1 MTKTLK
7 EICSEILRNML
18 CGKVD
23 PQATKEKL
31 KECCDECG
39 PGLYDEDKESYVIGS
54 DVVALFPSIKSKS
67 TGLIIRRR
75 VEKSSLKFPGFNYR
89 QGARYILMNRK
100 YTGDLTGIASIL
112 PWRRKKQGV
121 TPGMTGKAGTDR
133 KEDDDGEKQW
143 VYPAREPTEKQ
154 KKMIVARCCEIGVR
168 TIFEHFTYKFGG
180 EYYRQRTGGPIGAR
194 VTMCAAR
201 LVMMEWAERYHDILT
216 EGGVEPELLEVYVDD
231 GRQAGALFRLGT
243 RYDPTSKKMII
254 SEEARLEDINMA
266 EENNVRMARICLP
279 LMNSINEDLVF
290 TVEAPEDF
298 PDNRLPTLDTKLWL
312 EKGLL
317 VHTYFEKSMKSPFL
331 LMKRSAMSQHQ
342 RCAILANELVRRLS
356 NIDVDNVHHR
366 E

>member
-1 MTKTLK
+1 
-7 EICSEILRNML
+7 
-18 CGKVD
+18 
-23 PQATKEKL
+23 
-31 KECCDECG
+31 
-39 PGLYDEDKESYVIGS
+39 
-54 DVVALFPSIKSKS
+54 
-67 TGLIIRRR
+67 
-75 VEKSSLKFPGFNYR
+75 
-89 QGARYILMNRK
+89 
-100 YTGDLTGIASIL
+100 
-112 PWRRKKQGV
+112 
-121 TPGMTGKAGTDR
+121 
-133 KEDDDGEKQW
+133 
-143 VYPAREPTEKQ
+143 
-154 KKMIVARCCEIGVR
+154 MI
-168 TIFEHFTYKFGG
+168 T
-180 EYYRQRTGGPIGAR
+180 
-194 VTMCAAR
+194 
-201 LVMMEWAERYHDILT
+201 
-216 EGGVEPELLEVYVDD
+216 
-231 GRQAGALFRLGT
+231 
-243 RYDPTSKKMII
+243 